1 MTDEKEKEALPDIPL
16 SKYDAFLAVAGR
28 KEGGTLEFLTKSLW
42 QKDSSCLQKHLVAL
56 QKDKLIDV
64 NKNTYIIAKNSKA
77 EKLFELLTFAI
88 SYDYDY
94 NFYLSPDFIKLL
106 SDTYALSAFTEN
118 NISPDFPN
126 LKLSL
131 IRLMRDKLAIFLNY
145 KPLMIKFVHNYFFD
159 LLCEY
164 FSVKIKKKFFENKI
178 KLDTIIMRNLND
190 KRHGNHELVAS
201 GARFFFPTVADKEML
216 TTPLVPKSQKLLKFD
231 IVPENPEIFDAQ
243 IKFNF
248 ENALKVIAS
257 HIDTKIQINGS
268 HILEYHKIVMKNL
281 NCQSVLRD
289 HDVAVKSNP
298 YFKPAKYKDIP
309 KRLDAFFEEYRK
321 RFAKAKNVPM
331 QLELAAYVANEIIYI
346 QPFADGNSRTA
357 ILMMYH
363 VLGLFDIPIKRI
375 PQSYEIRYLQ
385 LTKGAK
391 KRNDN
396 DLVDMLK
403 EILLII
409 NNAEEFK
416 EMLTMT

>member
-1 MTDEKEKEALPDIPL
+1 MTDSKENEALPEIPL
-16 SKYDAFLAVAGR
+16 SQYDAFLAVAGR
-28 KEGGTLEFLTKSLW
+28 KEGATLELLTKSLW
-42 QKDSSCLQKHLVAL
+42 QKDSSALQKHLIAL
-56 QKDKLIDV
+56 QKEKLIDV
-64 NKNTYIIAKNSKA
+64 NKNIYTISKSSKA

-106 SDTYALSAFTEN
+106 AETYALSSFTDS
-118 NISPDFPN
+118 NIPAGFPDV
-126 LKLSL
+126 KLNL
-131 IRLMRDKLAIFLNY
+131 IRLMRDKLAIYLSY

-164 FSVKIKKKFFENKI
+164 FGVKIKKKFFETKI

-190 KRHGNHELVAS
+190 KRHGNHEQVAS
-201 GARFFFPTVADKEML
+201 GARFFFPTVTEKNML
-216 TTPLVPKSQKLLKFD
+216 TAPLVPKSQKLLKFD

-248 ENALKVIAS
+248 DNALKMIAA

-268 HILEYHKIVMKNL
+268 HILEYHKAAMKNL
-281 NCQSVLRD
+281 NCPSVLRD
-289 HDVAVKSNP
+289 HDVTVRSNP

-321 RFAKAKNVPM
+321 RFAKAKNVPA
-331 QLELAAYVANEIIYI
+331 QLALAAYVANEIIYI
-346 QPFADGNSRTA
+346 QPFSDGNSRTA

-375 PQSYEIRYLQ
+375 PQSYEIKYLQ

-409 NNAEEFK
+409 NNADEFK